1 MKISIDGN
9 NLRFEKKIILFF
21 IIIISIINKFIMG
34 YFTLFLLNHLGFI
47 NGYNIIDLL
56 LMMVFFTLV
65 NINPI
70 KVKFKY

>member
-21 IIIISIINKFIMG
+21 VIIIAIINKFIMG
-34 YFTLFLLNHLGFI
+34 YFTLFLLNHFGFI
-47 NGYNIIDLL
+47 NGYNIVDLL

-65 NINPI
+65 NVNPI
-70 KVKFKY
+70 KIKFKY